1 MSGEIF
7 EGSYGGDAARI
18 STQARLECNICWHI
32 YDPAVGDAYWQV
44 PPGTPFSEL
53 PENWSCP
60 NCDGSKSGFMV
71 VDEG

>member
-1 MSGEIF
+1 MSEVMF

-18 STQARLECNICWHI
+18 SAHAKLECNICWHI
-32 YDPAVGDAYWQV
+32 YDPAVGDTYWQV

-53 PENWSCP
+53 PEHWSCP

-71 VDEG
+71 VDEV